1 MGDKLKINIDG
12 SFHAETGT
20 GGWGFVVRDKQGDV
34 RGSGAGCL
42 RHVAT
47 AVQAEAMACSEAMQA
62 AADWGMTNI
71 IVETDCETLVH
82 AMQET
87 DFDLAPEGVIFRDL
101 RLYALLQFN
110 SVSFSFAPRGCNF
123 LAHVLDVVGAH
134 GQSPKQLWSEE
145 LPDDV
150 TVSTATVSAEPV
162 G

>member
-20 GGWGFVVRDKQGDV
+20 GGWGFVVRDNQGDV

-62 AADWGMTNI
+62 AVEWGMTDI
-71 IVETDCETLVH
+71 IVETDCQSLVR
-82 AMQET
+82 AVQGTE
-87 DFDLAPEGVIFRDL
+87 FDLAPEGVIFKDL
-101 RLYALLQFN
+101 RLFALLHFN
-110 SVSFSFAPRGCNF
+110 SVSFSITPRGCNI
-123 LAHVLDVVGAH
+123 LAHVLAAMGAR

-150 TVSTATVSAEPV
+150 KVRTASVSTEPV